1 MKAWKILIIEDPR
14 IAPQKVDCQN
24 FDVKTVNMQTLQ
36 VLFCRSRQQNLVGV
50 PFALPCLCLHPTDQ
64 SDERVGKHEYNLQ
77 QRILS
82 LDELVKYAVMRTAA
96 LTNLLHAT
104 MLRYKL
110 GKKGCLYYITRDNYY
125 SLFTHFLF
133 VDICPRRLIKE
144 HPWQSTGAG

>member
-1 MKAWKILIIEDPR
+1 
-14 IAPQKVDCQN
+14 
-24 FDVKTVNMQTLQ
+24 MQTLQ

-96 LTNLLHAT
+96 LTNLLCNNVA
-104 MLRYKL
+104 LQVGQK
-110 GKKGCLYYITRDNYY
+110 
-125 SLFTHFLF
+125 
-133 VDICPRRLIKE
+133 RLPVL
-144 HPWQSTGAG
+144 HH